1 MSFVW
6 LTWTLLA
13 LATTPTGEDFAVDG
27 TATQAESAN
36 FVVVN
41 YAAGQDARQIA
52 AHCER
57 WKAKLQTFWCGATPE
72 EPWSPKCQIVLH
84 AGRSQYLSVVGI
96 GGAQTYG
103 SSLLD
108 FGRDKR
114 VSQRQIDLRGDD
126 PLGLAALPHEMTH
139 VILADLLDARQPP
152 RWADEGMATLADTHD
167 KQLLHERDLAAGLA
181 SRTAFRVGEL
191 MSIDT
196 YPHPT
201 RIAAF
206 YGQSVSLTAFLAL
219 RDDPAKFV
227 EFLRRGMDRGY
238 DRALREVY
246 AIAGVTHLER
256 LWQEERTASR
266 SGYHGLRLTLDET
279 TVARAGR
286 VP

>member
-1 MSFVW
+1 MW
-6 LTWTLLA
+6 MTWTLLV
-13 LATTPTGEDFAVDG
+13 LATTPTGEDFAAIG
-27 TATQAESAN
+27 NATQAESAN

-41 YAAGQDARQIA
+41 YAAGEDARQVA
-52 AHCER
+52 EHCER
-57 WKAKLQTFWCGATPE
+57 WKAKLQKFWCGQDDETAWT
-72 EPWSPKCQIVLH
+72 PKCQIVLH
-84 AGRSQYLSVVGI
+84 AGRAQYLAVVGI

-108 FGRDKR
+108 FGRDRR
-114 VSQRQIDLRGDD
+114 VNQRQIDLRGDNA
-126 PLGLAALPHEMTH
+126 LGLAALPHEMTH
-139 VILADLLDARQPP
+139 VILADLLDGRQPP

-167 KQLLHERDLAAGLA
+167 KQMLHERDLTAGLA

-206 YGQSVSLTAFLAL
+206 YGQSVSLTAYLAL

-246 AIAGVTHLER
+246 AIDGVTHLER
-256 LWQEERTASR
+256 LWHEERSATR
-266 SGYHGLRLTLDET
+266 SGYHGLRLSLDEAAAT
-279 TVARAGR
+279 RVKR